1 MRVPTRTATSAA
13 TWSAIAALGLIAA
26 QFGAIRFA
34 PSDIVVR
41 IVLPA
46 TIAGVPAALW
56 SLRRRAGVWIM
67 FVGLAAN
74 LAAIL
79 ANGGLM
85 PIERQTVVQAVSET
99 RAGRYAP
106 GAWIAGSKDVL
117 VAPGGGRLVWL
128 GDQIVVGTVHGGFVA
143 SPGDIV
149 VWAGM
154 LVLAG
159 EVSWT
164 WQRRRAHVPHAHDAA
179 REATPAAPS
188 DGAEGGAFTSQ

>member
-1 MRVPTRTATSAA
+1 MQTRAARTAV
-13 TWSAIAALGLIAA
+13 TWSALAALGLIAA
-26 QFGAIRFA
+26 QFGAIRLA
-34 PSDIVVR
+34 PSEIIVRV
-41 IVLPA
+41 VLPA
-46 TIAGVPAALW
+46 TIAAVPAALW
-56 SLRRRAGVWIM
+56 PLRRRAGVWIM

-85 PIERQTVVQAVSET
+85 PIEQRTVVEAVGEA
-99 RAGRYAP
+99 RAAPYAP
-106 GAWIAGSKDVL
+106 GAWIRGSKDVL

-164 WQRRRAHVPHAHDAA
+164 WQRRRAHVPDAHDAA
-179 REATPAAPS
+179 HEATPAAS
-188 DGAEGGAFTSQ
+188 SEGAEGGALTSQ

>member
-1 MRVPTRTATSAA
+1 MRTRTATTAA
-13 TWSAIAALGLIAA
+13 TWSALAALGLVAA

-34 PSDIVVR
+34 PSEMIVR

-46 TIAGVPAALW
+46 TVASVPLALW
-56 SLRRRAGVWIM
+56 TLRRRVGVWIV

-85 PIERQTVVQAVSET
+85 PIERRTVVEAVGQA
-99 RAGRYAP
+99 RAERYAP
-106 GAWIAGSKDVL
+106 GAWIHGSNDVL
-117 VAPGGGRLVWL
+117 VAPGSGRLLWL
-128 GDQIVVGTVHGGFVA
+128 GDQIVVGSLHGGFVA

-149 VWAGM
+149 VWAGV

-164 WQRRRAHVPHAHDAA
+164 WQRRRAHVPDAPDAA
-179 REATPAAPS
+179 HGATTAAPS
-188 DGAEGGAFTSQ
+188 EGAEGGAFTSS